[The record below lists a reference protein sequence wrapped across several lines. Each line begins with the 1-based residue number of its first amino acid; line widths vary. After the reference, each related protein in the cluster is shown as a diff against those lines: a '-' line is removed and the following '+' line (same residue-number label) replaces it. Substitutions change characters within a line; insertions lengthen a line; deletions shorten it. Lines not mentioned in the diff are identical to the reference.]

1 MKKPIRLILILTV
14 LAVAGYFA
22 YDYFQLQYTKQ
33 FSPGA
38 TAEFDQNGLH
48 VKVDYSQPAKKGR
61 LIFGEPTSRVLVPY
75 GKVWRTGANEAT
87 LLTVE
92 PAVTLAGKP
101 LPAGRYTLWTIP
113 GKDSWQVV
121 INNETGQWG
130 TEYDP
135 ARDRFR
141 ATVPVLSR
149 TDTTQLFTI
158 DFEPQPGGADLH
170 LHWDTQEVQ
179 IPIRKP

>member
-1 MKKPIRLILILTV
+1 MNKPLRLV
-14 LAVAGYFA
+14 LLALLLLVGGYFA
-22 YDYFQLQYTKQ
+22 YRYFQLQYTKQ
-33 FSPGA
+33 FSPEA

-48 VKVDYSQPAKKGR
+48 VKVDYCQPAKKGR
-61 LIFGEPTSRVLVPY
+61 LIFGTVQEKALVPY

-92 PAVTLAGKP
+92 PDVTLAGKP

-113 GKDSWQVV
+113 GPGQWQVV

-135 ARDRFR
+135 SRDRFR
-141 ATVPVLSR
+141 VPVPAATHS
-149 TDTTQLFTI
+149 DTTQLFTMSFRPT
-158 DFEPQPGGADLH
+158 DGGADL
-170 LHWDTQEVQ
+170 LLRWDTREVT
-179 IPIRKP
+179 IPIRKN